1 MIKVWGAILHGL
13 KFCSTGFGVNS
24 MQCRVWGWGSMAQ
37 QLHTI
42 TACVQGWQFQSICMP
57 TLQWLGWHCE
67 RFWGVLY
74 WVWGSILHDLNFYSA
89 RVGNAVFLYRAWDS
103 VLWSK
108 GFRSHTGFSLHSTWF
123 GVPFWRI
130 WRSNLHG
137 EGVHSTGHG
146 VYSKGSGVSFCRTW
160 GSILQGFE
168 IHRPSD
174 HSKVWR
180 H

>member
-1 MIKVWGAILHGL
+1 MGFYCTTVAYHHRLCSGLAVLVHMHAHAAVVGVALRKILG
-13 KFCSTGFGVNS
+13 C
-24 MQCRVWGWGSMAQ
+24 
-37 QLHTI
+37 
-42 TACVQGWQFQSICMP
+42 
-57 TLQWLGWHCE
+57 
-67 RFWGVLY
+67 
-74 WVWGSILHDLNFYSA
+74 SILGLGFHSTWSELPLWKSWE
-89 RVGNAVFLYRAWDS
+89 RSFLYRAWDS

-146 VYSKGSGVSFCRTW
+146 VYSKGSGVSFCWTW

-174 HSKVWR
+174 HSKVRR